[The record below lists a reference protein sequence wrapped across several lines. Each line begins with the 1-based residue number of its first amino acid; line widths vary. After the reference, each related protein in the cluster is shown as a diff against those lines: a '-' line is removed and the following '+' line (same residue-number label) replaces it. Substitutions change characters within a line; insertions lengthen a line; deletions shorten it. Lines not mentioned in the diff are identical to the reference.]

1 MNEKMNL
8 DVRFIHSIYYYIRI
22 IYY

>member
-1 MNEKMNL
+1 MNGKMNL
-8 DVRFIHSIYYYIRI
+8 DVRFIHSIYYYIRF